1 MPPGCGARTS
11 TRTPGISTDTSFIY
25 ICPRTSKRDLP
36 TDTFPLRRCL
46 YDARD
51 LTLEQM
57 EGNHTIWIEKYRP
70 RKLDDIVGQKEI
82 VVRLQSYVKSGS
94 LPHLLFTGSA
104 GVGKTTAAVAL
115 AREFFGEAWHMNFR
129 EMNASDERG
138 IDVVRNQI
146 KQFARTSPLAGA
158 TFKILFLD
166 EADAL
171 TTDAQAALRRT
182 METYAH
188 TCRFILSC
196 NYSSKIIDPIQS
208 RCAIY
213 RFRPLDRDA
222 VVEEVQRIAAAE
234 GLTVTE
240 GGLDAVVYVAQGD
253 MRKAINALQG
263 AAIVSPT
270 IDESMIYAITS
281 TARPEEIN
289 ELLDLAVAGD
299 FDGAERSLEDLV
311 RGRGIAPNELINQ
324 CYRTLIKRD
333 MNRTLKVEMI
343 DALGET
349 DFRLSEG
356 ASSEIQ
362 LEAMVAR
369 FVLSAQKYT

>member
-1 MPPGCGARTS
+1 
-11 TRTPGISTDTSFIY
+11 
-25 ICPRTSKRDLP
+25 
-36 TDTFPLRRCL
+36 
-46 YDARD
+46 
-51 LTLEQM
+51 M
-57 EGNHTIWIEKYRP
+57 EGDHTIWIEKYRP
-70 RKLDDIVGQKEI
+70 RNLSDMVGQKEI
-82 VVRLQSYVKSGS
+82 VARLQSYVGSGS
-94 LPHLLFTGSA
+94 LPHLLFTGTA

-115 AREFFGEAWHMNFR
+115 AREFFGDSWQMNFR

-182 METYAH
+182 METYAQ

-213 RFRPLDRDA
+213 RFRPLDRESIA
-222 VVEEVQRIAAAE
+222 EEIRRIAANE
-234 GLTVTE
+234 GLTVTD
-240 GGLDAVVYVAQGD
+240 GALDAIVYVASGD

-263 AAIVSPT
+263 AAILRSA
-270 IDESMIYAITS
+270 IDEEMIYEITAS
-281 TARPEEIN
+281 ARPEEIDD
-289 ELLDLAVAGD
+289 LLDLATGGR
-299 FDGAERSLEDLV
+299 FDEAERALTDLLH
-311 RGRGIAPNELINQ
+311 GRGIAPNELINQ
-324 CYRTLIKRD
+324 CYRALVRRD
-333 MNRTLKVEMI
+333 MDRGLKVRLI

-356 ASSEIQ
+356 ASSNIQ
-362 LEAMVAR
+362 MEALIAR
-369 FVLSAQKYT
+369 FVLAAEEHP